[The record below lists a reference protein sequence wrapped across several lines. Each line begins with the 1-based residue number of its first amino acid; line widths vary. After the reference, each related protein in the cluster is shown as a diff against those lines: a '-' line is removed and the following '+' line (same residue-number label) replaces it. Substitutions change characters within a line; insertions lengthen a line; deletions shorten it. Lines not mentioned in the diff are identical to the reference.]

1 MIATWFLVI
10 AMRASV
16 VIIPIDDSDGLHDAM
31 TTCAT
36 RMAFILHEESPR
48 AVYCFKR
55 GWGA

>member
-16 VIIPIDDSDGLHDAM
+16 LVIPIDGDDAM

-36 RMAFILHEESPR
+36 RMDFILREESPR